1 MNRKK
6 ENTKKKEL
14 NKNKKKVVNK
24 KIKTKGINFKKLG
37 IIIGIC
43 ILLVILLIVVSRVKN
58 NKETIQEEVIY
69 IDEIIGKTAN
79 KKTIAVQDLN
89 GDIFYLPKGFKI
101 SDKAEEQTVKQGL
114 VIIDDTGDK
123 QTSGSEFVWVPVDI
137 NNDVFNIKESK
148 YRNLDYT
155 MLKENNET
163 EEYKNIQK
171 SISIYGGFYISRYE
185 AGISKEMEE
194 ELSKANLY
202 EEQTIVQDT
211 TKDFANG
218 EYKPISKADTT
229 VWNFIKWGGTFEEK
243 ASDGL
248 SGSDR
253 ENGAVKVARSMYD
266 NSKTTVKSNLCYG
279 FEWEAILNFMDSNY
293 YNNECKKDSIILNSS
308 DVGNY
313 NSRLT
318 KTASDTR
325 YSQKNIFDLA
335 GNVWEWTME
344 GYSDLY
350 RVTRGGSYCMRG
362 DYYPISSEKEFYP
375 SDYYK
380 EIGFR
385 VALWID

>member
-171 SISIYGGFYISRYE
+171 SISTYGGFYISRYE

-362 DYYPISSEKEFYP
+362 DYYPISNEKEFYP